1 MHFTESPEFEVINV
15 ERLKRSSE
23 AVSRAREFVSE
34 AKRQIE
40 ESMELVEE
48 LQTNKSRTELLY
60 TTYKTRTDARN
71 ASLEWAKAL
80 KNEARRL
87 RNRFT
92 RLKRATPRATNGRR
106 LKRSS
111 RPEPKLYQH

>member
-1 MHFTESPEFEVINV
+1 MHFRESREFEITNV

-23 AVSRAREFVSE
+23 AVARARELVSE

-48 LQTNKSRTELLY
+48 LQTNKSRTELLC
-60 TTYKTRTDARN
+60 TTYKTRSDARK

-80 KNEARRL
+80 KNEVRRL

-92 RLKRATPRATNGRR
+92 RLKRATP
-106 LKRSS
+106 
-111 RPEPKLYQH
+111 